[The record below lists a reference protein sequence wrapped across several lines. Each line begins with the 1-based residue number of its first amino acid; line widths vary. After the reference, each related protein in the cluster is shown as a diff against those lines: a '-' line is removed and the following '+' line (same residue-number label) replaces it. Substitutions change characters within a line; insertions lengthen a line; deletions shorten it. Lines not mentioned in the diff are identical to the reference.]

1 MSQEQSSKF
10 QIGVIVATCDRTELL
25 SKRSIPSIMEQ
36 SQPPDF
42 LIVVDDSRLEE
53 KRTNKNID
61 KGNQIITSSPIVED
75 KFQSKINININPNVN
90 MKNNLSSFNN
100 RFEKKPAPVN

>member
-1 MSQEQSSKF
+1 MTSDLGGASKK
-10 QIGVIVATCDRTELL
+10 LNYHL
-25 SKRSIPSIMEQ
+25 K
-36 SQPPDF
+36 
-42 LIVVDDSRLEE
+42 
-53 KRTNKNID
+53 TNKNID